1 MKQVAGATHAAR
13 RGRRALHVSRILSLT
28 WVLLLPV
35 VGCKRATAPDANR
48 DGPLLYCSVD
58 ETFARDILSR
68 YEAST
73 GRKVRVIF
81 DSEAGKTTG
90 LVRRIQAEAGK
101 TGADVFWSSEI
112 FNTILL
118 ARQGRLAPYDSPAA
132 AGIPAQYKDAE
143 NRWTAFGLRARV
155 VAFDSAKID
164 EAGLPKTWEAYAQ
177 PELATK
183 LAIANPVFGTTRGHV
198 AAMFAGWGAE
208 RATAFLNALAEHA
221 LVVDGNST
229 AVRMIIAGRAD
240 LCFTDI
246 DDVVV
251 AQSARPSLR
260 CIYPDMGDGGTL
272 MIPNSVALIAGGAHT
287 EEAKKLIDYLVSAEV
302 EKLLALSES
311 RNLPV
316 RAELREEL
324 DLPMIP
330 ASPLSYDAIAD
341 GMESAIDTARKIL
354 VE

>member
-1 MKQVAGATHAAR
+1 LILAA
-13 RGRRALHVSRILSLT
+13 ILLFSGG
-28 WVLLLPV
+28 
-35 VGCKRATAPDANR
+35 GCKRATAPAPAGAAG

-58 ETFARDILSR
+58 ETFARDVLSR
-68 YEAST
+68 YEART

-90 LVRRIQAEAGK
+90 LVRRIQAEAGR

-118 ARQGRLAPYDSPAA
+118 ARQGRLAPYESPAA
-132 AGIPAQYKDAE
+132 ADIPPQYKDAGH
-143 NRWTAFGLRARV
+143 RWTAFGLRARV
-155 VAFDSAKID
+155 VAFDSEKVD
-164 EAGLPKTWEAYAQ
+164 EAGLPRTWEAYAQ
-177 PELATK
+177 PELAGR

-198 AAMFAGWGAE
+198 AAMFAGWGRQRAE
-208 RATAFLNALAEHA
+208 AFLRGLAEHA

-229 AVRMIIAGRAD
+229 AVRMVISGRCD

-251 AQSARPSLR
+251 AQSSLPSLL
-260 CIYPDMGDGGTL
+260 CLYPDMGDGGTL

-287 EEAKKLIDYLVSAEV
+287 DEAKKLIDYLVSAEV
-302 EKLLALSES
+302 EKLLALSAS

-316 RAELREEL
+316 RAALREEI
-324 DLPMIP
+324 DMPMIP
-330 ASPLSYDAIAD
+330 ASTLSYDAIAD
-341 GMESAIDTARKIL
+341 VMEEAIEIARRIL
-354 VE
+354 AE